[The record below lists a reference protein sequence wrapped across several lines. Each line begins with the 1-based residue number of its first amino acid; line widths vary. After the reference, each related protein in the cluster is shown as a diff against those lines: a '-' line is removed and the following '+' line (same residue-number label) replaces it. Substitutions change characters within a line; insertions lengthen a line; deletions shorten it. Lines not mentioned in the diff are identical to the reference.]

1 MTVVRMRHLTGAPRL
16 VGEAVL
22 RNFPLR
28 PWDRQQQH
36 MNAIL
41 RKLQLVVGAARREGP
56 SAVPHQLSD
65 AAGMFSALFGT
76 LAQEVTTARRRAP
89 AVDSDRV
96 DVCVPL
102 VDRTPDLIDHLGV
115 ILEAVDEYCVGEDL
129 LTLARPPEM
138 VALTDWLM
146 SELTGQYYGAAPIP
160 WAGPF

>member
-28 PWDRQQQH
+28 PWDRQQPH

-41 RKLQLVVGAARREGP
+41 RELRRAVRVVRGD
-56 SAVPHQLSD
+56 VPPAPPQHLSD

-76 LAQEVTTARRRAP
+76 LADSVSAARRSADRP
-89 AVDSDRV
+89 DRV

-102 VDRTPDLIDHLGV
+102 VDRTPDLIDHLGA

-129 LTLARPPEM
+129 LSLARPPEM
-138 VALTDWLM
+138 VALADWIM
-146 SELTGQYYGAAPIP
+146 SEMTGQYYGAAPIP